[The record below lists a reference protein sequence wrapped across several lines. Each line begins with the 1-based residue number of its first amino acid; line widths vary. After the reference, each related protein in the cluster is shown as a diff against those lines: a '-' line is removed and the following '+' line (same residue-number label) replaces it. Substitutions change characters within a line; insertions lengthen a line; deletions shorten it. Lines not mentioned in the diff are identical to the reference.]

1 MENCGYANILKRSEV
16 ESRLVEDL
24 SAFGLTVSKVITH
37 VSGVQ
42 QINEGLRH
50 LPVTENHQ
58 CPGVAQGERSEV
70 SLLPGSTETTH
81 PGVENHGGAEVN
93 LPGRCKRGS
102 VCEYDGE
109 CPMSQIEN
117 FLLSSKTKKELQT
130 CKLQSVCTLRQH
142 NPMELCVHGLWHEFQ
157 YVEIEEQLYHP
168 HNPIPNNCSK
178 IPDVNSPMFAF
189 MMPEF
194 WQEPASCG
202 RPGEIFETFCYPR
215 QTFLDAPWLDYDQFL
230 HTPEANH
237 RDIFERHFYPTARGV
252 LRVPSRIEAFN
263 MLRDMF
269 QRPILS
275 TGEGALCLTLCATGR
290 RHSEYRFTLQE
301 TELCKRCGGSQPF
314 YEHGDYHLPI
324 IKHCVCSPNRPVV
337 VSPDVPLAMLLN
349 YSDAFQRLSY
359 FEKTNVLRMLGGSKD
374 DILMCGQLGPL
385 RVRQLGDHAGT
396 HEQLF
401 FIFMMNGLQPF
412 VFSQKTFSEFLVVVH
427 DLSYRYLCQPWK
439 IASKACLYELI
450 ATAFRL
456 HSFLS
461 VGRAFQKYSD
471 DERPLER
478 TVIQILGKQELDHGA
493 VLTMRMKY
501 PERIGKEEEVAEMG
515 PLGRAPETTWR
526 KDPWMKIAEID
537 ADVSTMVDEFVV
549 HSKVW
554 NWFEKYLRQIKPE
567 LGVTTIGFRRAMVHL
582 FAHYLSCEESSVTF
596 TLAKMMFKAEMTKS
610 EVWAYNAMH
619 ALLFLGY
626 ELVCLW
632 KDATRE
638 FQEEKMESGLVLKPF
653 FDLFMPIGGRDMMKN
668 MIEDLRLYSLLR
680 TFTIDLFGAIQAI
693 LWWIVSFFKKNVM
706 GVKDEFETFMSDVD
720 SLQEVYY
727 LEDGSTTSLRHQLVK
742 DGRLRDRVMSMMTL
756 GTQLKRRLEKSKA
769 SKDLLK
775 QVNDRV
781 VKLNKIVS
789 GSAATFVG
797 AEGKLKP
804 FTVFLYGEPGS
815 GKSVMLPHLFSDL
828 CYALGAQPFDKSRD
842 MYVLTAKNG
851 YHDQYAYQR
860 FVIRNDVLQMRD
872 DQVRTNEIDDLINMA
887 DETPYP
893 LDIAQCEGKGQV
905 YFTSPYL
912 FMTSNFDIR
921 TRTPELASYMTE
933 PDALVRRMDM
943 IVEVHKVDYKD
954 AQGFVRQKMRFT
966 IQNHRGA
973 AEEYVNW
980 YGLVDRM
987 VEMIA
992 KQYDMSFAVNT
1003 DQLSDHDRAQLDVIR
1018 GRHLGNPL
1026 EVDGHPE
1033 EDPLPR
1039 YVARYSLGERN
1050 RGQFKEKK
1058 VRFSEIELKTPA
1070 SCSSEMIQTDMER
1083 EKRLSQKQNVPKGFT
1098 MHGSIHEYEFTELE
1112 LHGDGK
1118 CDPRVCEYCNL
1129 SPKFSDD
1136 FGDFS
1141 DALEESDG
1149 MQDED
1154 EGIREESE
1162 NEETQVGP
1170 MEVLNAPA
1178 QLLTNVSEKVTNL
1191 VDRTADW
1198 AQLPEPS
1205 WWERKVVRYRSWLP
1219 DSLTNPVCQHVAF
1232 YDSYAVMMKCGVAA
1246 ATLLSGWLLYKGAM
1260 KLFFNKEV
1268 LQSLGGNMQ
1277 TSGGEAE
1284 FPRNK
1289 PQKRAQRNKPF
1300 RRREFEQAGISE
1312 MTGWA
1317 APNGRLVE
1325 TAVFKNLCVVC
1336 RGDYRVNGL
1345 FVHDHILMIP
1355 YHIFKNVD
1363 ADVISV
1369 VLHGGV
1375 TIEICMTEL
1384 EDEEVFIAEKNHIVF
1399 LNIKRWTRLYPQWS
1413 SLVRYFVDGT
1423 KENLLSAEW
1432 GQMFTFRASTL
1443 SSVGVL
1449 QRLMIENVGPASG
1462 VFRLKGED
1470 GVTHPVEKSVRG
1482 RVNTVFG
1489 DCGGPW
1495 VLDHE
1500 TGARIVGIHVSSEKT
1515 TLTGRATLVTK
1526 QMIRQVMDYF
1536 ACRQL
1541 PIVEQAE
1548 EEAAEKGVFDLAE
1561 DEWYD
1566 CEDTMIC
1573 DMIGHTNTFVHNPSR
1588 TTLAQSVWRGITP
1601 VTKVPSRLKE
1611 FTDKEGKRV
1620 RPTKV
1625 RFQKWIGPISR
1636 IPVGR
1641 IRAVYPYLS
1650 QWYPRPPKQ
1659 KRRVLT
1665 IEEAVFGEEDGIN
1678 GSIEQNTSVGW
1689 PWKLSNRKR
1698 SEFFNIEQRTMT
1710 DEFRDAVAAYLEGQ
1724 NFDTVVL
1731 DTLKDERVK
1740 QEKYEKGD
1748 TRVFTI
1754 CDFTL
1759 NTALKMLF
1767 GDFVHYLQARCHEC
1781 PVKIGISPLPSDW
1794 TKLYDALV
1802 ANGGGLIAGDMSG
1815 WDHRCHFEV
1824 MMGVVD
1830 WINEWYDDE
1839 YKEIRYELARMSFEP
1854 IHLCDGNV
1862 YRSRGGMPSGSYLTT
1877 PINSLGVLTY
1887 IYMFAQSI
1895 VGEDLGV
1902 DNRLW
1907 LVPAVYGDDH
1917 VVAVAKH
1924 PSINQQSFCAWFKK
1938 LGIIYTDESKNAP
1951 TRPYTN
1957 IDEVAFLKRSFRK
1970 HDGYVWGPLPEEN
1983 LLEQVQWYR
1992 RSATQRKK
2000 SQQQLSEEILD
2011 TVLNEFFFHGRE
2023 VYNKRKKQL
2032 LEYAMQNA
2040 RLDVSNGAPSYEH
2053 KWEQFMGDGKP
2064 PPITRISLIP
2074 E

>member
-1 MENCGYANILKRSEV
+1 MENYGYANILKRSEV

-42 QINEGLRH
+42 RKEEGLRH
-50 LPVTENHQ
+50 PPVTEGHQ
-58 CPGVAQGERSEV
+58 CPGVAQGEQIEV
-70 SLLPGSTETTH
+70 SLLPGSTRTTH
-81 PGVENHGGAEVN
+81 PGVECDGGAGVN
-93 LPGRCKRGS
+93 LPGRSKRGS
-102 VCEYDGE
+102 VDEYDGE
-109 CPMSQIEN
+109 SLMSEIEN
-117 FLLSSKTKKELQT
+117 FLLSLKKQKQLQT

-142 NPMELCVHGLWHEFQ
+142 NPMELCAHGLWHEFQ
-157 YVEIEEQLYHP
+157 YVEIEEQLYYP
-168 HNPIPNNCSK
+168 YNPIPDSCSK
-178 IPDVNSPMFAF
+178 TTDIHSPMFAQLT
-189 MMPEF
+189 PEF
-194 WQEPASCG
+194 WQEPVSCG
-202 RPGEIFETFCYPR
+202 RPGEIFQTFCYPR
-215 QTFLDAPWLDYDQFL
+215 QRFLDAPWLDYDEFL
-230 HTPEANH
+230 HAPDVNH
-237 RDIFERHFYPTARGV
+237 KDIFERYFCPTARGV
-252 LRVPSRIEAFN
+252 LQVPSRIDAFN

-269 QRPILS
+269 QKPILS
-275 TGEGALCLTLCATGR
+275 SGDGALCLTLCATGCDR
-290 RHSEYRFTLQE
+290 GAYRFTVQQ
-301 TELCKRCGGSQPF
+301 TELCKYCGGSQPF

-324 IKHCVCSPNRPVV
+324 IRHCVCSPNRPVV
-337 VSPDVPLAMLLN
+337 VSPNVQLAMLLN
-349 YSDAFQRLSY
+349 YSDAFQRLTH
-359 FEKTNVLRMLGGSKD
+359 FEKVDVLRMLGGSSD

-385 RVRQLGDHAGT
+385 RVRQFGDHAVT
-396 HEQLF
+396 HQELF

-412 VFSQKTFSEFLVVVH
+412 VFSQKSFSEFLVVVH
-427 DLSYRYLCQPWK
+427 DLSYRYLCQPWSV
-439 IASKACLYELI
+439 ASKACLYELI

-461 VGRAFQKYSD
+461 VGRAFQKYLEMD
-471 DERPLER
+471 RPLEK
-478 TVIQILGKQELDHGA
+478 TIIQILGKQELDHGT
-493 VLTMRMKY
+493 VLTMQMR
-501 PERIGKEEEVAEMG
+501 EEQEVVEMG
-515 PLGRAPETTWR
+515 PFRRSQESTWR

-537 ADVSTMVDEFVV
+537 ADVSTMVDDFVTR
-549 HSKVW
+549 SRVW
-554 NWFEKYLRQIKPE
+554 AWFEKYLKQVKPE
-567 LGVTTIGFRRAMVHL
+567 LEVTTAAFRRAIVHL
-582 FAHYLSCEESSVTF
+582 FVHYLSCEESSNTF
-596 TLAKMMFKAEMTKS
+596 TLARMMFKADMTHS

-619 ALLFLGY
+619 ALVFLGY
-626 ELVCLW
+626 EVVQLW
-632 KDATRE
+632 KDSTRE
-638 FQEEKMESGLVLKPF
+638 FQEERMESGLILKPF
-653 FDLFMPIGGRDMMKN
+653 FDLFMPTGGRDMMKG
-668 MIEDLRLYSLLR
+668 MVEDLRLYSLLR

-706 GVKDEFETFMSDVD
+706 GLKDEFETFMADVD

-769 SKDLLK
+769 SKELLK
-775 QVNDRV
+775 QVSDRLL
-781 VKLNKIVS
+781 KLNKIVA

-943 IVEVHKVDYKD
+943 IVEVHKVDYRD
-954 AQGFVRQKMRFT
+954 AQGFVRHKMRFT
-966 IQNHRGA
+966 IQNHRGV

-992 KQYDMSFAVNT
+992 KQYNMSFAVNS
-1003 DQLSDHDRAQLDVIR
+1003 DQLSGHDKDQLDKIR

-1039 YVARYSLGERN
+1039 YVARYSFSEKN
-1050 RGQFKEKK
+1050 RGESKK
-1058 VRFSEIELKTPA
+1058 CRVRFVDENAGDSA
-1070 SCSSEMIQTDMER
+1070 AIQKDLVRTDAQR
-1083 EKRLSQKQNVPKGFT
+1083 EERLSQKQNAPCGFT
-1098 MHGSIHEYEFTELE
+1098 FHGSVTEYAFPQIE
-1112 LHGDGK
+1112 LHADGK
-1118 CDPRVCEYCNL
+1118 CDPATCEYCN
-1129 SPKFSDD
+1129 SINQFDD
-1136 FGDFS
+1136 DDGDFS
-1141 DALEESDG
+1141 DAQGDESV
-1149 MQDED
+1149 Q
-1154 EGIREESE
+1154 I
-1162 NEETQVGP
+1162 GP
-1170 MEVLNAPA
+1170 MEALSVPTH
-1178 QLLTNVSEKVTNL
+1178 LLTNVSEKVSSL

-1198 AQLPEPS
+1198 VQLPEPS
-1205 WWERKVVRYRSWLP
+1205 WWERKVVRYRSFLP
-1219 DSLTNPVCQHVAF
+1219 ESITNPVCQHVAF
-1232 YDSYAVMMKCGVAA
+1232 YDSYAVLVKCGVAA
-1246 ATLLSGWLLYKGAM
+1246 AALLSGWMMYKGAM

-1268 LQSLGGNMQ
+1268 LQGLGGNMQ
-1277 TSGGEAE
+1277 TSGGDSE

-1289 PQKRAQRNKPF
+1289 PQRKVKRERAFK
-1300 RRREFEQAGISE
+1300 RREFEQAGISE

-1325 TAVFKNLCVVC
+1325 TAVFKNLCVVS

-1345 FVHDHILMIP
+1345 FVYDHILMVP
-1355 YHIFKNVD
+1355 YHIFKDVD
-1363 ADVISV
+1363 ADVINV
-1369 VLHGGV
+1369 ILHGGV
-1375 TIEICMTEL
+1375 SVEICMTEL
-1384 EDEEVFIAEKNHIVF
+1384 EEEEVFIAEKNHVVF

-1413 SLVRYFVDGT
+1413 SLVRYFVDEN

-1462 VFRLKGED
+1462 VYRLKGED

-1495 VLDHE
+1495 ILDHE
-1500 TGARIVGIHVSSEKT
+1500 TGARIVGIHVSSEKS

-1526 QMIRQVMDYF
+1526 QMIRQVMKYF
-1536 ACRQL
+1536 ECRQL
-1541 PIVEQAE
+1541 PLVEQAE

-1566 CEDTMIC
+1566 CEETLIC
-1573 DMIGHTNTFVHNPSR
+1573 DMIGHTDTFVHNPSR

-1611 FTDKEGKRV
+1611 FTNGEGKRV

-1625 RFQKWIGPISR
+1625 RFQKWIGPTAR
-1636 IPVGR
+1636 IPVDK

-1650 QWYPRPPKQ
+1650 QWYPRPPKV

-1665 IEEAVFGEEDGIN
+1665 IEEAVFGEADGIN

-1710 DEFRDAVAAYLEGQ
+1710 DEFRDAVAAYMEGR

-1740 QEKYEKGD
+1740 IDKFEKGD

-1754 CDFTL
+1754 CDFAL

-1767 GDFVHYLQARCHEC
+1767 GDFVHYVQSRCHEA

-1794 TKLYDALV
+1794 TKLYDALT

-1824 MMGVVD
+1824 MMGIVD

-1839 YKEIRYELARMSFEP
+1839 YKEIRYELARMTFEP
-1854 IHLCDGNV
+1854 VHLCDGNV

-1877 PINSLGVLTY
+1877 PINSFGVLAY

-1895 VGEDLGV
+1895 VGEELGA

-1938 LGIIYTDESKNAP
+1938 LGIIYTDEAKNAP

-1957 IDEVAFLKRSFRK
+1957 IDEVAFLKRGFRK

-1983 LLEQVQWYR
+1983 LMEQVQWYR

-2011 TVLNEFFFHGRE
+2011 TVLSEFFFHGRE
-2023 VYNKRKKQL
+2023 VYNRRKKQL
-2032 LEYAMQNA
+2032 LDYAMEHA
-2040 RLDVSNGAPSYEH
+2040 RLDVSNGASSYER